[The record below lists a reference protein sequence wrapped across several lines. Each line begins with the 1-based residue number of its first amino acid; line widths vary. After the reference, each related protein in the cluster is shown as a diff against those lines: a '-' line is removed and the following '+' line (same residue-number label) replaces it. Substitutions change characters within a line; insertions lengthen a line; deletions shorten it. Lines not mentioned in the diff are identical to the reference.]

1 MAPAVAIAGT
11 LIMLKVATHSGT
23 FHADDVFAF
32 VILRAANAGAIELTR
47 TRDAGLLAAADVVFD
62 VGGIFDRAARRFDHH
77 MRDKPTRPNGEP
89 FSSAGLVWRDFGAAA
104 IATLVPGASAEA
116 VAKIAAKVD
125 QGLVRDVDLMDNGA
139 MVPNPG
145 HFSTMIEAFNPTF
158 AEHEREENVAFGQAV
173 ETAAIVLARVC
184 ARAHA
189 ATLAEAAVAEAA
201 DAAEDPRV
209 IVLQRR
215 VPWEDAVF
223 DLGLSQALYVVRP
236 AGDAWTCSAIPPD
249 RGSFAQRLPLPDAW
263 GGLRDDA
270 FAALSTVAD
279 ATFCHPA
286 RFVCGARSRDGAVA
300 LARLAIRQ

>member
-1 MAPAVAIAGT
+1 
-11 LIMLKVATHSGT
+11 MLTVATHSGT

-32 VILRAANAGAIELTR
+32 AILRAATAGAVELIR
-47 TRDAGLLAAADVVFD
+47 TRDGGLLAAADVVFD
-62 VGGIFDRAARRFDHH
+62 VGGVYDREARRFDHH

-104 IATLVPGASAEA
+104 IASLVPGASAEA
-116 VAKIAAKVD
+116 VDKIVAKVD
-125 QGLVRDVDLMDNGA
+125 SGLVRDIDLMDNGA

-158 AEHEREENVAFGQAV
+158 AEGEREETVAFHQAV
-173 ETAAIVLARVC
+173 ETAALVLARVC

-201 DAAEDPRV
+201 GAAADPRI
-209 IVLQRR
+209 IVLERR

-223 DLGLSQALYVVRP
+223 DLGLNEALYVVRP
-236 AGDAWTCSAIPPD
+236 AGDAWTCSAIPPG

-300 LARLAIRQ
+300 LARLAVGQ